1 MDKLW
6 YIHVMEY
13 YIAGKELLL
22 TYSNLDGLSIMWVQK
37 PVLEDY
43 ILHDSIVWQS
53 GKEKKQVMKNIS
65 VVARS
70 WGSWARDVA

>member
-22 TYSNLDGLSIMWVQK
+22 TYSNLGESQHYAECKK

-53 GKEKKQVMKNIS
+53 GKEKNK
-65 VVARS
+65 
-70 WGSWARDVA
+70 